1 MSTTVCTESIQLEAI
16 SFGPPPGTMSA
27 LLESRDKAFEWLYHA
42 HGMRIVLKPA
52 ALTESMYASVGNL
65 LPHHV
70 GFWGTSIVFPM
81 FMPKPILANISFA
94 VGKSA
99 AKEFDANA
107 KENALQR
114 AATRMCCFNIVN
126 PLVLC
131 HSRFIPKQRKIIH
144 QS

>member
-1 MSTTVCTESIQLEAI
+1 
-16 SFGPPPGTMSA
+16 
-27 LLESRDKAFEWLYHA
+27 
-42 HGMRIVLKPA
+42 
-52 ALTESMYASVGNL
+52 
-65 LPHHV
+65 
-70 GFWGTSIVFPM
+70 M

-107 KENALQR
+107 KENALQQ

-131 HSRFIPKQRKIIH
+131 HSRFFPKQRKIIH
-144 QS
+144 QT